1 MNWMSQKIHSAQQH
15 QTIREQTEAGTLGGV
30 NAVAS
35 FEEYDINMES
45 IREFQVNII
54 NKTGEC
60 AGIFHCKIRYRCVCV
75 FLFMMQQSLV
85 GQSLLIFKAS

>member
-1 MNWMSQKIHSAQQH
+1 MSQKIHCVHQH
-15 QTIREQTEAGTLGGV
+15 QTDREQTEAGTLGGV

-45 IREFQVNII
+45 IGEFQVNII

-60 AGIFHCKIRYRCVCV
+60 VSIFCCKIR
-75 FLFMMQQSLV
+75 L
-85 GQSLLIFKAS
+85 